1 MEEAVKT
8 ELEIEVLYS
17 ETVSM
22 TEDDTERNADK
33 V

>member
-22 TEDDTERNADK
+22 TEDDTEGNADK